1 MRINRAPRGT
11 LGWLLI
17 EIAICSAGIPV
28 AGAIGIV
35 VRFQALDKVVASLK
49 ALEAAL
55 ENGLRGVATAQGPAA
70 DAALA
75 SALNPAS
82 VMQWRMAVGLTVTL
96 MFFAVFFGAFAASFR
111 TGMWQAGAGV
121 AVPSVLTWLAVFSVV
136 ALKINSIDL
145 GAFGE
150 SVGAPDAGVFL
161 LEAIM
166 WSAMPVAMGTYGGTK
181 MGVART
187 ARADFER
194 AVLPD
199 LITAS
204 PGPAQAAQPAQP
216 ASPEPP
222 RTPAA
227 SWDPLADAEPAAVM
241 PVAAVTPPRPVAS
254 ASPGQ
259 RRAVSC
265 PGCGADNAPV
275 NRACIRCGTALPAE
289 A

>member
-1 MRINRAPRGT
+1 MRINRAPQGT

-17 EIAICSAGIPV
+17 EIAICSVGIPV
-28 AGAIGIV
+28 AGAIGVV
-35 VRFQALDKVVASLK
+35 VRFRALDRVVASLK

-55 ENGLRGVATAQGPAA
+55 DNGLRGAATAQGSAA

-82 VMQWRMAVGLTVTL
+82 AMQWRMAVGLTVTL

-121 AVPSVLTWLAVFSVV
+121 AVPSVITWLAVFGVV

-145 GAFGE
+145 GAFSQ
-150 SVGAPDAGVFL
+150 SVGAPDAGMFL
-161 LEAIM
+161 LEAM
-166 WSAMPVAMGTYGGTK
+166 VWTAMPVAMGTYGGTK

-187 ARADFER
+187 AREDFER

-199 LITAS
+199 LVPAS
-204 PGPAQAAQPAQP
+204 AVPAQPAQP
-216 ASPEPP
+216 SSLEPP
-222 RTPAA
+222 RTPAP
-227 SWDPLADAEPAAVM
+227 SWDPLADAGLAAVA
-241 PVAAVTPPRPVAS
+241 PVAVAPPPRPAAPAS
-254 ASPGQ
+254 SE

-275 NRACIRCGTALPAE
+275 NRSCIRCGTALPAE